1 MLGSGIPSGV
11 LLMRAAETMV
21 NPERTTFLT
30 LYRDHLISELAE
42 VERRLASSCG
52 APSGRRM
59 PTLLQRPS
67 PLEDFAS

>member
-1 MLGSGIPSGV
+1 
-11 LLMRAAETMV
+11 MRAAETMV

-42 VERRLASSCG
+42 VERRLASCG
-52 APSGRRM
+52 APSARRLT
-59 PTLLQRPS
+59 PLVQRRS

>member
-1 MLGSGIPSGV
+1 
-11 LLMRAAETMV
+11 MRAAETMV

-42 VERRLASSCG
+42 VERRLASCG
-52 APSGRRM
+52 GPGGRQL
-59 PTLLQRPS
+59 PPLLQRRS